1 MWVSPW
7 KFWVQSHHRRS
18 SGRSTSRQI
27 GMHMAVLPGQFTR
40 KGQLYATVQIGNAVV
55 EVLVVFSR
63 KRGFQLRVRQR
74 RGIDELLAC
83 CPPAAEP
90 PRKQTCNRRTLVFWH
105 NCVSVALSFR
115 QTVHVTKKSPCSQHS
130 SCMCIFPREWHIQR
144 REKGA
149 GKSRSQPLQSRNA
162 RARAQTKREVRQ
174 EKETAAETSQSQK
187 ERKKE
192 RVRPGKA
199 GEQSEKCQ
207 EKAKING
214 PSARDSV
221 ASRLAL
227 ALELRRD
234 RTSPWWFWKVCDFD
248 VTGSCD
254 VISPDHFVRGFY
266 YSSFRRCG
274 LNFLVLQKDNK
285 ILVHNLSIHEKLE
298 QSTHWNILKK
308 WGKDF
313 TFGSGCTV
321 TDANSFSTFLIF
333 SKNRPWLS
341 LNILAYSDV
350 LVANVMTISTNE
362 AWEGWKTSVSPEV
375 NRSKTRNSEKKE
387 RKL

>member
-1 MWVSPW
+1 MEYRSMPTHVYAWPCNFPVRAGRTLLDRDSCNISISAITSKWLSLFLRTFLPDHIVAVRPIFLSQGAAVEPIILSPDLSCSRCECPLG
-7 KFWVQSHHRRS
+7 KFRVQSHHRRS

-27 GMHMAVLPGQFTR
+27 GMHMAVMPCQFTR
-40 KGQLYATVQIGNAVV
+40 KGQLYATVQIGNEVV

-74 RGIDELLAC
+74 RGIDERLAC

-130 SCMCIFPREWHIQR
+130 SCMCIFSREWHIQR

-149 GKSRSQPLQSRNA
+149 EKSRSQPLQSRNA

-192 RVRPGKA
+192 RNSETGKGRGTVRKMP
-199 GEQSEKCQ
+199 Q
-207 EKAKING
+207 EKANG
-214 PSARDSV
+214 RPRGTL
-221 ASRLAL
+221 SRLA
-227 ALELRRD
+227 LRRD

-274 LNFLVLQKDNK
+274 LNFLVLQK
-285 ILVHNLSIHEKLE
+285 
-298 QSTHWNILKK
+298 
-308 WGKDF
+308 G
-313 TFGSGCTV
+313 
-321 TDANSFSTFLIF
+321 
-333 SKNRPWLS
+333 
-341 LNILAYSDV
+341 
-350 LVANVMTISTNE
+350 
-362 AWEGWKTSVSPEV
+362 
-375 NRSKTRNSEKKE
+375 
-387 RKL
+387 